1 MQEAVRK
8 CPRDTRED
16 LIDSLIAMSLLTQRM
31 ARSLIRMTHSHTAT
45 TMKGGNRYGTDE
57 RAGQPAYRLSRA

>member
-8 CPRDTRED
+8 CPRETRED

-31 ARSLIRMTHSHTAT
+31 ARSLIRMTHSNT
-45 TMKGGNRYGTDE
+45 TNTMRGGYRYGKDE
-57 RAGQPAYRLSRA
+57 RAGRPAYRISRT